1 MKVHLGD
8 EMMHQ
13 VFWITECIALGRF
26 ATEGR
31 CEYLVEQGVNR
42 ILNVSDAGNVVSPA
56 THSFDEVVHF
66 PLLDVSRIPDAEAI
80 EILDALHALLT
91 PEGARVYV
99 HCTAGQIRSPTIVW
113 LYLVAC
119 GLDPYEAGT
128 LIGDRAPDAAPGHS
142 KLVDEQL
149 VVRVMAHGCDKFLPI
164 PRAEIL
170 RPVEI

>member
-8 EMMHQ
+8 ELLQH
-13 VFWITECIALGRF
+13 VFWITECIALGKF

-31 CEYLVEQGVNR
+31 CEHLTEQGINR
-42 ILNVSDAGNVVSPA
+42 ILNVSDAASVVSPA
-56 THSFDEVVHF
+56 THCFGEVVHH
-66 PLLDVSRIPDAEAI
+66 PLLDVRRIPDDTAI
-80 EILDALHALLT
+80 EILDTLHRLLT

-119 GLDPYEAGT
+119 GVEPHAAGN
-128 LIGDRAPDAAPGHS
+128 LIGHRAPDAAPGHS

-149 VVRVMAHGCDKFLPI
+149 IVRVIAHGRDHFLPI
-164 PRAEIL
+164 PREEIL